1 MFSTFFHRYSRYS
14 FARNERK
21 NTSKKPS
28 RYNFSI
34 KSALLYFGKTTRSPL
49 PEKPDKTGFSVRRT
63 PKGSPE
69 GTEHEVRCHYAGM
82 DAGEGLPKGARR
94 APNTRFGVTTQ
105 AWMPEKDPQR
115 EPGGHRTRGSVSAS
129 RSNS

>member
-69 GTEHEVRCHYAGM
+69 GTEHEVRCQPLGRTAN
-82 DAGEGLPKGARR
+82 AVRLKSSTQRLEI
-94 APNTRFGVTTQ
+94 FG
-105 AWMPEKDPQR
+105 
-115 EPGGHRTRGSVSAS
+115 AS
-129 RSNS
+129 RMLGEACEKNLRRNTTSISSEFYP